1 MLKEFLRDLARWADD
16 PITQGVVMGVGAWVV
31 LELLLAHQAKITA
44 QARHL
49 RMHGDRLAALER
61 DVSRET
67 FAKLPG
73 DYVPRTMNV

>member
-16 PITQGVVMGVGAWVV
+16 PITQGVVVGLGSWVV

-49 RMHGDRLAALER
+49 RLHGERIAALERR

-67 FAKLPG
+67 SPFDVTPAG
-73 DYVPRTMNV
+73 VNA